1 MNDVKPN
8 DIKIPAHPFVKC
20 NIDGVSVHALVDT
33 CSMKSFLR
41 QDIYN
46 IIDFEGNRVDKTDE
60 RCNSITG
67 DSLNIFGK
75 INANVNFTGSRYTY
89 SAIPFIISSDIQ
101 FDCILG
107 WDFLVNNNLDI
118 QRDISGGTS
127 FYSLKGP
134 HGKMRVC
141 AKAFSN
147 ANRLSGIVESKTS
160 TEKPDY
166 GTEQGEDSYLLFQS
180 QYKAPIEVYLSE
192 DVVIPAR
199 TEVTIDGKLVK
210 TTSANVGMVK
220 PHSSH
225 THEHD
230 IHILHIVVHPRGK
243 LVPVRIMNT
252 SIQYNSAYVRS

>member
-8 DIKIPAHPFVKC
+8 DIKIPTHPFVKC

-33 CSMKSFLR
+33 CPMKSFLR

-118 QRDISGGTS
+118 QR
-127 FYSLKGP
+127 
-134 HGKMRVC
+134 VC

-166 GTEQGEDSYLLFQS
+166 GTEQGEDSYLLF
-180 QYKAPIEVYLSE
+180 
-192 DVVIPAR
+192 
-199 TEVTIDGKLVK
+199 
-210 TTSANVGMVK
+210 
-220 PHSSH
+220 
-225 THEHD
+225 
-230 IHILHIVVHPRGK
+230 
-243 LVPVRIMNT
+243 
-252 SIQYNSAYVRS
+252 